1 MAVRYF
7 GTVKL
12 WHYCTMA
19 LWHYGTIAR
28 WHYGTIAL
36 WNYGT
41 LALWNY
47 GTFASWHYGTMAPWH
62 WHYGTMTPWCY
73 GTMARWHFCAQSL
86 ATALPSRG
94 QIMIEFLDTYAV
106 NDEIPV
112 LGGHQPPLKT
122 SADTEVRRFY
132 HVFACCRATI
142 FEKTSILPV
151 PSQNHGLDG
160 KGVSHHHDTVRLI
173 VIVMKGVGVGV
184 KYRSDTIV
192 ATCQDK

>member
-1 MAVRYF
+1 
-7 GTVKL
+7 
-12 WHYCTMA
+12 
-19 LWHYGTIAR
+19 
-28 WHYGTIAL
+28 
-36 WNYGT
+36 
-41 LALWNY
+41 
-47 GTFASWHYGTMAPWH
+47 
-62 WHYGTMTPWCY
+62 MTPWCY

-192 ATCQDK
+192 ATCQDKQYFRGGRGRMMLVAMALTNPSCTSNAKIAKYFFFFTVKEGTYISF